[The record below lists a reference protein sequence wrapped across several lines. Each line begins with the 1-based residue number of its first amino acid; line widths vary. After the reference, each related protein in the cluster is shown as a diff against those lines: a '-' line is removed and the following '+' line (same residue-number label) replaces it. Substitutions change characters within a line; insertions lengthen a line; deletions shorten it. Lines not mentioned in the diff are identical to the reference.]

1 MTDLSSLPATS
12 APLPWQAGDWAHV
25 GQLLERGQLPHALL
39 IQGPEHIGKR
49 HFALALARLL
59 LCQHPDAGLNCGRCH
74 SCQLSASGGHGDF
87 RWLEPEE
94 KSRVIKIDQ
103 IRQLLVLT
111 SMTASFGQ
119 RKVVVISPAESM
131 NGAAANALLKSL
143 EEPAKDTYLILVSQR
158 IQGLPATVRS
168 RCQKLRLGLPDEPE
182 SLAWLDQLTGDHA
195 RSVMLLE
202 LSGGRP
208 LLAQQLYQEDGI
220 EQKAAVQLALRQLV
234 KGETGHNDLSPL
246 LTDLELP
253 NILAQ
258 LRAELQSLL
267 RALDKQ
273 GLAGGRGRGAFL
285 LLDEVT
291 QLQRAI
297 NAGANPNR
305 QLLLDAL
312 LLKCQRELGQ
322 GRLGVS
328 IQG

>member
-1 MTDLSSLPATS
+1 
-12 APLPWQAGDWAHV
+12 
-25 GQLLERGQLPHALL
+25 
-39 IQGPEHIGKR
+39 
-49 HFALALARLL
+49 
-59 LCQHPDAGLNCGRCH
+59 
-74 SCQLSASGGHGDF
+74 
-87 RWLEPEE
+87 
-94 KSRVIKIDQ
+94 
-103 IRQLLVLT
+103 
-111 SMTASFGQ
+111 
-119 RKVVVISPAESM
+119 
-131 NGAAANALLKSL
+131 
-143 EEPAKDTYLILVSQR
+143 
-158 IQGLPATVRS
+158 
-168 RCQKLRLGLPDEPE
+168 
-182 SLAWLDQLTGDHA
+182 
-195 RSVMLLE
+195 MLLE

-208 LLAQQLYQEDGI
+208 LLAQQLYREDGV

-246 LTDLELP
+246 LANLELP

-273 GLAGGRGRGAFL
+273 GLAGDRGRGAFL